1 MSFGQAV
8 FQIFIEPLTI
18 IYEFVFFYAKL
29 FTKNTGISVIVLSLV
44 VNFLLLPLY
53 CRADAAQSRERE
65 QEKRM
70 EHWIKHIKKTFS
82 GNERFMML
90 QEYYRINHYK
100 PVYALRS
107 SISLLLQIPFFIAAY
122 RLLSGMQSL
131 HGMCGNGNSLPF
143 TAIHGLPL
151 FLIWYLSSH

>member
-29 FTKNTGISVIVLSLV
+29 FTKNTGIAVIVLSLV

-53 CRADAAQSRERE
+53 CRADAAQSKERE

-70 EHWIKHIKKTFS
+70 EHWIKHIKKSKNQTKKGKQMGKRCRKS
-82 GNERFMML
+82 L
-90 QEYYRINHYK
+90 Q
-100 PVYALRS
+100 
-107 SISLLLQIPFFIAAY
+107 LLDRA
-122 RLLSGMQSL
+122 SVS
-131 HGMCGNGNSLPF
+131 
-143 TAIHGLPL
+143 
-151 FLIWYLSSH
+151 